1 MRNLLFILSILFS
14 LNSFSQKLN
23 VLNGTRYCLFI
34 YYGCENQIKR
44 INEYVIEVRT
54 TDSIIIYRPD
64 TFGICFLPK
73 GIYTH
78 YYLRAPLVD
87 TELSIDKNKELITD
101 TISVPPI
108 YKAPTQTKGFTIGPT
123 YYQYY
128 KCGEQCNGF
137 QKTYREDGQL
147 WQKGQFKRGKLKC
160 LKTYYPNGKCESIIK
175 DRLLNWCNSTY
186 DKSGKLK
193 LKLNNFLF
201 ISHAKFYDDEKEK
214 YVENY
219 DFGRFRRFK

>member
-1 MRNLLFILSILFS
+1 MRNLLCILSILFS
-14 LNSFSQKLN
+14 LNSFSQKLI
-23 VLNGTRYCLFI
+23 VPNGTRYCLFI
-34 YYGCENQIKR
+34 YFGCENHIKR
-44 INEYVIEVRT
+44 INEYVIEDRT

-73 GIYTH
+73 ANFTT
-78 YYLRAPLVD
+78 YYLRTPLVY
-87 TELSIDKNKELITD
+87 TKLSIDKNKELTID
-101 TISVPPI
+101 TVTIPPI
-108 YKAPTQTKGFTIGPT
+108 YQAPTQTKGFAIGPT
-123 YYQYY
+123 YYRFY

-160 LKTYYPNGKCESIIK
+160 LKTYYPNGICESIIK
-175 DRLLNWCNSTY
+175 DRTLNGCNSTY

-193 LKLNNFLF
+193 LKLNHFLF
-201 ISHAKFYDDEKEK
+201 ISHAKFYDKEKEK

-219 DFGRFRRFK
+219 GFGRFK